1 MINTVEPPPKIPRFS
16 IRLGT
21 HNSTIRCAT
30 TVTPQCGRGINGE
43 SREVTRE
50 PTSSQGR
57 FSLALEVGQGLRIG
71 DIVSKGCNTISTL
84 QHYVALK
91 IVVTNRPV

>member
-1 MINTVEPPPKIPRFS
+1 M
-16 IRLGT
+16 
-21 HNSTIRCAT
+21 
-30 TVTPQCGRGINGE
+30 E

-71 DIVSKGCNTISTL
+71 DIVSKGCNTISAL

-91 IVVTNRPV
+91 IVVANRPV